1 MYFQQN
7 IIRMITSRGM
17 RWAGNVACMEEERE
31 KHNGKK
37 PLGRPRIRWEDNIK
51 MDLEIVY
58 EVWTGLI

>member
-1 MYFQQN
+1 
-7 IIRMITSRGM
+7 M